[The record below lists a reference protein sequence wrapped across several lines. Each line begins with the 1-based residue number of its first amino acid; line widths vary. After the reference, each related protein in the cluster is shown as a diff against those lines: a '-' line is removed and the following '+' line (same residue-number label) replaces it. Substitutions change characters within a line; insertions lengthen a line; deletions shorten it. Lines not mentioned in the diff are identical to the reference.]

1 MEQPKQEKTI
11 AELGE
16 FGLIDHLT
24 NNFKAIQPSTSL
36 AFGDDCAVI
45 DRDAHNF
52 MLVSKDLFL
61 ENIHFDLMYVPLKQL
76 GYKAVSASVSDIYAM
91 NGKAEQIIVGIGMSS
106 RFPLQAIEELYQGL
120 QMACHEF
127 NVDLVGGDTSSSVK
141 GLFISVTVVGSVSKS
156 NITYRSGGKPSDIL
170 LVSGDLGRPFLGLQ
184 ILEREKSVFLANPEI
199 QPELERFDVLVKKQ
213 LMPKSR
219 KDVVDLLEQ
228 LQVLP
233 SSMIDVSDGV
243 ASEVLHLCKSSNV
256 GCVIYENKLPIH
268 EEALLMASEFNL
280 SPLTC
285 AMNGGEEY
293 ELLFS
298 VRQED
303 YPKIQGNPHF
313 TPIGYFTEASEG
325 CVLID
330 NGGAQHPIVAQG
342 WHHF

>member
-1 MEQPKQEKTI
+1 
-11 AELGE
+11 
-16 FGLIDHLT
+16 
-24 NNFKAIQPSTSL
+24 
-36 AFGDDCAVI
+36 
-45 DRDAHNF
+45 
-52 MLVSKDLFL
+52 
-61 ENIHFDLMYVPLKQL
+61 
-76 GYKAVSASVSDIYAM
+76 
-91 NGKAEQIIVGIGMSS
+91 
-106 RFPLQAIEELYQGL
+106 
-120 QMACHEF
+120 
-127 NVDLVGGDTSSSVK
+127 
-141 GLFISVTVVGSVSKS
+141 
-156 NITYRSGGKPSDIL
+156 
-170 LVSGDLGRPFLGLQ
+170 
-184 ILEREKSVFLANPEI
+184 
-199 QPELERFDVLVKKQ
+199 
-213 LMPKSR
+213 MPKSR